1 MITIK
6 TVFAVATLIGVS
18 QAVMPAPA
26 YAQETFEGKTI
37 TISIGSSAG
46 GGLDTYA
53 RLVARHFSKHIPG
66 NPNVIPQNVPG
77 AGGNIVASQIFNLV
91 PKDGTSIGITF
102 PGILIDPILNTDA
115 RPDFD
120 PSSFQFL
127 GSAHSE
133 VLVCMVNKAS
143 GFQDLNEALETEI
156 VIGATAPGS
165 TTSHYPAVANNVLDT
180 KFRVIAGYNGSRE
193 VTNAVERDEVQGICG
208 VGWSTIKV
216 QVPDALA
223 DESFAHVFAQEDTRG
238 HPELNAAGVPLMYDL
253 AKTDEQRQVL
263 EWFYSQNSFARPFI
277 LPPEVPA
284 ATVEMLRTAFDATM
298 ADPELLADA
307 AGMGIDVQ
315 PRTGSEVQDLIQRMY
330 SAPDE
335 IVQKVR
341 DAIN

>member
-1 MITIK
+1 MTTIK
-6 TVFAVATLIGVS
+6 TVFVAATFLGMS
-18 QAVMPAPA
+18 QAATVSPAL
-26 YAQETFEGKTI
+26 AQESFEGKTI

-53 RLVARHFSKHIPG
+53 RLVARHLGKHVPG
-66 NPNVIPQNVPG
+66 NPDVVPQNVPG
-77 AGGNIVASQIFNLV
+77 AGGNIVASQIFNLA

-102 PGILIDPILNTDA
+102 PGILIDPVLNTDA
-115 RPDFD
+115 RPDFA
-120 PSSFQFL
+120 PSKFQYL
-127 GSAHSE
+127 GSAHSV
-133 VLVCMVNKAS
+133 VLVCVVNQAS
-143 GFQDLNEALETEI
+143 GFKDLKRALETEI

-165 TTSHYPAVANNVLDT
+165 TTSHYPAVANSILET
-180 KFRVIAGYNGSRE
+180 KFRVISGYKGSRE

-216 QVPDALA
+216 QIPDAL
-223 DESFAHVFAQEDTRG
+223 EEGSFAHVFAQEDTQG
-238 HPELNAAGVPLMYDL
+238 HPDLNAAGVPLMYDL
-253 AKTDEQRQVL
+253 AQTDDQRQVL

-284 ATVEMLRTAFDATM
+284 ETVDMLRTAFDATM

-315 PRTGSEVQDLIQRMY
+315 PRTGAEVQEIVQRMY
-330 SAPDE
+330 DAPDE

-341 DAIN
+341 DAIK